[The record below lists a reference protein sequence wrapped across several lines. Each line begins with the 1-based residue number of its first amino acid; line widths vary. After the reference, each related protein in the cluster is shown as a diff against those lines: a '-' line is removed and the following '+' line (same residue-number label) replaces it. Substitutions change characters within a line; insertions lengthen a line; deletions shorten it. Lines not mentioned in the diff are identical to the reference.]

1 MTVSDDKLLIIMNNY
16 TKITRYPLHLTIS
29 ALFIALIIVLGVV
42 LSWQNYSKTSDI
54 IRSSADKMYDQVAT
68 ELLLDIKATYR
79 PVGDTLGLLALTPIA
94 RAVSLAERLDAIDM
108 LREVLRSGPAV
119 TGIQVGYP
127 DGDFFILRPL
137 RDSAS
142 REQFAAPADSMF
154 VADHVES
161 DAGGQRQLTRIFFS
175 GDLQEI
181 VRGKPEITVYDPRL
195 RDWYSQ
201 ALAEP
206 DLVLTRPYL
215 FYFARKVGITLA
227 RRVGETGVVVASD
240 ITLHNLSETI
250 SRHKITPG
258 SEIVLFTEDGSALA
272 YSDAEKLVQASNG
285 DKVSIARLT
294 DLGSDVLNYLGK
306 DLQAESRSL
315 VFTFDN
321 RQWEGAIR
329 KVTRDGV
336 SAIYV
341 LMVSPLDELLADA
354 VAIRTQSVM
363 IMIFIILITIP
374 VVWYTAE
381 KISGPIRRL
390 ATVAGQISR
399 FDFSDSGQTGSFIKE
414 VDELS
419 QTMEMMKATINRF
432 LVLINSLA
440 SEQDFDSLL
449 QGISR
454 ETMAIGQAD
463 GVLVYLLSEDEG
475 FLEPGILAD
484 SVRGTLDVGKLPG
497 LSLSDEGELADAAKK
512 KDSSIIHLSRKSPD
526 KLAVLPDLF
535 EEDALTLIAL
545 PLRNRQEEMIGVLS
559 LLYRGST
566 AMLASKYQNDQVAFI
581 SALSGFAAVSL
592 ESRQLLM
599 MQKELLDAFIK
610 LIAGAIDAKSP
621 YTGGHCQRVPELTR
635 LLAQAACDSTAA
647 PFSDFSLDEKQWE
660 ALDIASWLHD
670 CGKVTTPEYVVDKA
684 TKLETI
690 NDRIHEIRTRF
701 EVLKRDAEL
710 RYWQQRAE
718 GGEQEAL
725 DETLQQELRRLD
737 DDFAFIAECN
747 LGGEFMEADKIER
760 LQQIAAYSWMRTL
773 DDRLGVSWEERQR
786 MDREPSGP
794 LPVSERLLNNKVQ
807 HLIER
812 DTVDRLPADN
822 PWGFKID
829 TPEYKYN
836 RGELYNLEVSRGT
849 LTDEERYKINDHI
862 MQTIIMLEKLPYPKH
877 LRDVPLIAGC
887 HHETMDGNG
896 YPKRL
901 TREQMPL
908 TARMMAV
915 ADIFEALTASDRP
928 YKKAKTL
935 SEAIRIMSFMK
946 QDRHIDPDLFDL
958 FLSSGAWL
966 EYGRRYLQAEQIDEV
981 DISEYLG

>member
-1 MTVSDDKLLIIMNNY
+1 MTVNDDKLLLTMNNH

-29 ALFIALIIVLGVV
+29 ALFIALIIILGVV

-137 RDSAS
+137 RDSVS
-142 REQFAAPADSMF
+142 REQFAAPVDSMF

-181 VRGKPEITVYDPRL
+181 ARNKPEITVYDPRL

-201 ALAEP
+201 ALAAT

-240 ITLHNLSETI
+240 VTLHNLSETI
-250 SRHKITPG
+250 SRYKITPG
-258 SEIVLFTEDGSALA
+258 SEIVLFTEDGRALA
-272 YSDAEKLVQASNG
+272 YSDAGKLVQASNE

-306 DLQAESRSL
+306 GLQAEPRSL

-321 RQWEGAIR
+321 RQWEGVIR
-329 KVTRDGV
+329 KVTRDGI

-363 IMIFIILITIP
+363 IMIFIILIAIP

-454 ETMAIGQAD
+454 ETMEIGQAD

-484 SVRGTLDVGKLPG
+484 SVRGTLDVDKLPG
-497 LSLSDEGELADAAKK
+497 LSLSDEGDLAEAAKK

-566 AMLASKYQNDQVAFI
+566 AMQAGKYQNDQVAFI

-647 PFSDFSLDEKQWE
+647 PFSDFNLDEKQWE

-710 RYWQQRAE
+710 RYWQQRTE
-718 GGEQEAL
+718 GGEQNAL
-725 DETLQQELRRLD
+725 DETLQQELRQLD

-786 MDREPSGP
+786 MDREPSGS
-794 LPVSERLLNNKVQ
+794 LPVSERLLGNKVQ

-812 DTVDRLPADN
+812 DTADRLPADN

-862 MQTIIMLEKLPYPKH
+862 MQTIVMLEKLPYPKH

-935 SEAIRIMSFMK
+935 GEAIRIMSFMK

-966 EYGRRYLQAEQIDEV
+966 EYGRRYLQAGQIDEV

>member
-1 MTVSDDKLLIIMNNY
+1 MSLSDDNPLTIMNNSAQLP
-16 TKITRYPLHLTIS
+16 RYPLHFTIS
-29 ALFIALIIVLGVV
+29 ALFIALVVILGVV

-54 IRSSADKMYDQVAT
+54 IRSSAGKLYDQVAA

-79 PVGDTLGLLALTPIA
+79 PVGDTLGLLALTPIT
-94 RAVSLAERLDAIDM
+94 RAVSLAERLDALGM
-108 LREVLRSGPAV
+108 LREVLRSGPSV

-137 RDSAS
+137 RDSAT

-161 DAGGQRQLTRIFFS
+161 DAGGQRRLTRIFFN
-175 GDLQEI
+175 GDLQE
-181 VRGKPEITVYDPRL
+181 VARNEPEVTVYDPRL
-195 RDWYSQ
+195 RDWYSR
-201 ALAEP
+201 ALAST

-215 FYFARKVGITLA
+215 FYFARKIGITLA

-240 ITLHNLSETI
+240 VTLHELSETI
-250 SRHKITPG
+250 SRYKVTAG
-258 SEIVLFTEDGSALA
+258 SEIVLFTADGSAIA
-272 YSDAEKLVQASNG
+272 YPDAGKLVQASNG
-285 DKVSIARLT
+285 DEVSIARLT
-294 DLGSDVLNYLGK
+294 DLGSDVLAYLGK
-306 DLQAESRSL
+306 DLQTEPRSL
-315 VFTFDN
+315 VFTFDH

-329 KVTRDGV
+329 KVTRDSV

-341 LMVSPLDELLADA
+341 LMASPLDELLDDA
-354 VAIRTQSVM
+354 VAIRTQSLM
-363 IMIFIILITIP
+363 IMVFIILITIP
-374 VVWYTAE
+374 VVWYMAE

-390 ATVAGQISR
+390 ANVAGQISR
-399 FDFSDSGQTGSFIKE
+399 FDFSGSKQTRSFIKE

-419 QTMEMMKATINRF
+419 QAMDMMKATINRF
-432 LVLINSLA
+432 LTLINSLA

-463 GVLVYLLSEDEG
+463 GVLVYLLSEEDG
-475 FLEPGILAD
+475 FLVPGILTD
-484 SVRGTLDVGKLPG
+484 SVHGALDVDRLPE
-497 LSLSDEGELADAAKK
+497 LSLSTEHELVLATTKK
-512 KDSSIIHLSRKSPD
+512 GSSIIRLSRQSSD
-526 KLAVLPDLF
+526 KLAVLPELF
-535 EEDALTLIAL
+535 EEHALTLIAL

-566 AMLASKYQNDQVAFI
+566 ATPDGKQQDDHVAFI

-592 ESRQLLM
+592 ESRQLFM

-635 LLAQAACDSTAA
+635 LLAQAACESTAA
-647 PFSDFSLDEKQWE
+647 PFRDFNLDEKQWE

-684 TKLETI
+684 TKLETL
-690 NDRIHEIRTRF
+690 NDRIHEVRTRF
-701 EVLKRDAEL
+701 EVLKRDAEI
-710 RYWQQRAE
+710 RYWQQRTG
-718 GGEQEAL
+718 GGEQGVL
-725 DETLQQELRRLD
+725 DEALQQELDQLD

-747 LGGEFMEADKIER
+747 LGGEFMAPEKIER
-760 LQQIAAYSWMRTL
+760 LQRIAAYGWMRTL

-786 MDREPSGP
+786 MERASSGP
-794 LPVSERLLNNKVQ
+794 LPVSERLLDNKVQ

-812 DTVDRLPADN
+812 DAVDRLPADN

-928 YKKAKTL
+928 YKKAKKL

-946 QDRHIDPDLFDL
+946 KDRHIDPDLFDL

-966 EYGRRYLQAEQIDEV
+966 EYGRQYLQAEQIDEV
-981 DISEYLG
+981 DISEYLD

>member
-1 MTVSDDKLLIIMNNY
+1 MTVNDDKLLLTMNNH

-29 ALFIALIIVLGVV
+29 ALFIALIIILGVV

-54 IRSSADKMYDQVAT
+54 IRSSADKMYEQVAT

-175 GDLQEI
+175 EDLQEI
-181 VRGKPEITVYDPRL
+181 ARNQPETTVYDPRL

-201 ALAEP
+201 SLAVT

-227 RRVGETGVVVASD
+227 RQVGETGVVVASD
-240 ITLHNLSETI
+240 VTLHNLSETI
-250 SRHKITPG
+250 SRYKITPG

-272 YSDAEKLVQASNG
+272 YPDAGKLVQASNG

-306 DLQAESRSL
+306 GLQAEPRSL

-336 SAIYV
+336 SAVYV

-363 IMIFIILITIP
+363 IMIFIILIAIP

-463 GVLVYLLSEDEG
+463 GVLVYLLSEDDG
-475 FLEPGILAD
+475 FLEPGLLTD
-484 SVRGTLDVGKLPG
+484 SVRGTLDVDKLPG
-497 LSLSDEGELADAAKK
+497 LSLSDEGDLAEAAKK
-512 KDSSIIHLSRKSPD
+512 KDSSIIHLSRKSAD

-566 AMLASKYQNDQVAFI
+566 AMQAGKSQNDQVAFI

-647 PFSDFSLDEKQWE
+647 PFSDFNLDEKQWE

-710 RYWQQRAE
+710 RYWQQRTE
-718 GGEQEAL
+718 GGEQDAL
-725 DETLQQELRRLD
+725 DETLQQELRQLD

-786 MDREPSGP
+786 MEREPSGP
-794 LPVSERLLNNKVQ
+794 LPVSERLLDNKVQ

-812 DTVDRLPADN
+812 DTADRLPADN

-862 MQTIIMLEKLPYPKH
+862 MQTIVMLEKLPYPKH

-935 SEAIRIMSFMK
+935 GEAIRIMSFMK

-966 EYGRRYLQAEQIDEV
+966 EYGRRYLQAGQIDEV

>member
-1 MTVSDDKLLIIMNNY
+1 MNSS
-16 TKITRYPLHLTIS
+16 THITRYPLHLTIS
-29 ALFIALIIVLGVV
+29 ALFITLIVILGVV

-79 PVGDTLGLLALTPIA
+79 PVGDTLGLLALTPIS
-94 RAVSLAERLDAIDM
+94 RAASLAERLDALDL
-108 LREVLRSGPAV
+108 LREVLRSGPSV
-119 TGIQVGYP
+119 TGIQIGYP
-127 DGDFFILRPL
+127 NGDFFILRPL
-137 RDSAS
+137 RDSAA
-142 REQFAAPADSMF
+142 RDQFAASADSMF
-154 VADHVES
+154 VADHVET
-161 DAGGQRQLTRIFFS
+161 DAAGQRQLTRIFFN
-175 GDLQEI
+175 GEMREI
-181 VRGKPEITVYDPRL
+181 ARNKPEVTAYDPRL
-195 RDWYSQ
+195 RDWYTR
-201 ALAEP
+201 ALAAT

-215 FYFARKVGITLA
+215 FYFARKVGVTLA
-227 RRVGETGVVVASD
+227 RQVAETGVVVASD
-240 ITLHNLSETI
+240 VTLDQLSETI
-250 SRHKITPG
+250 SRYKVTPG
-258 SEIVLFTEDGSALA
+258 TEIVLFTEDGSAVA
-272 YSDAEKLVQASNG
+272 YPESEKLVQASAEG
-285 DKVSIARLT
+285 EISIAQLS
-294 DLGSDVLNYLGK
+294 DLGSDVLSYLGK
-306 DLQAESRSL
+306 DLQTEPRSL

-321 RQWEGAIR
+321 RKWEGAIR
-329 KVTRDGV
+329 KVSRDGV

-341 LMVSPLDELLADA
+341 LMASPLDELLDDA

-363 IMIFIILITIP
+363 IMVFIILIAIP
-374 VVWYTAE
+374 VVWYMAE

-390 ATVAGQISR
+390 AAVAGQISR
-399 FDFSDSGQTGSFIKE
+399 FDFSGSKQTRSVIKE

-419 QTMEMMKATINRF
+419 QAMEMMKATINRF
-432 LVLINSLA
+432 VVLINSLA

-463 GVLVYLLSEDEG
+463 GVLVYLLSEDDC
-475 FLEPGILAD
+475 FLEPAILTD
-484 SVRGTLDVGKLPG
+484 RVHGTLDVETLPG
-497 LSLSDEGELADAAKK
+497 LSLSDENALAVAAKK
-512 KDSSIIHLSRKSPD
+512 NSSSIIRLSRQSPEN
-526 KLAVLPDLF
+526 LAVLPSLF
-535 EEDALTLIAL
+535 EEDTLTLIAL
-545 PLRNRQEEMIGVLS
+545 PLRNRQEDLIGVLN
-559 LLYRGST
+559 LLYRGSAAT
-566 AMLASKYQNDQVAFI
+566 LDEGQQQDHIAFI

-599 MQKELLDAFIK
+599 MQKALLDAFIK
-610 LIAGAIDAKSP
+610 LIAGAIDSKSP

-647 PFSDFSLDEKQWE
+647 SFRDFKLDEKQWE

-684 TKLETI
+684 TKLETLY
-690 NDRIHEIRTRF
+690 DRIHEIRTRF
-701 EVLKRDAEL
+701 EVLKRDAEI
-710 RYWQQRAE
+710 RYWQQRAA
-718 GGEQEAL
+718 GGDQEAL
-725 DETLQQELRRLD
+725 DEILQQELRQLD

-747 LGGEFMEADKIER
+747 LGGEFMAPEKIER
-760 LQQIAAYSWMRTL
+760 LQQIAACSWMRTL

-786 MDREPSGP
+786 MERAAPGT
-794 LPVSERLLNNKVQ
+794 LPVREQLLDNKVQ

-812 DTVDRLPADN
+812 DAVDSLPVDN
-822 PWGFKID
+822 PWGFKMD

-928 YKKAKTL
+928 YKKAKKL

-946 QDRHIDPDLFDL
+946 KDRHIDPDLFDL
-958 FLSSGAWL
+958 FLSSGVWL
-966 EYGRRYLQAEQIDEV
+966 EYGRRFLQTEQLDEV
-981 DISEYLG
+981 DISGYLS

>member
-1 MTVSDDKLLIIMNNY
+1 MTVNDDKLLLTMNNH

-29 ALFIALIIVLGVV
+29 ALFIALIIILGVV

-54 IRSSADKMYDQVAT
+54 IRSSADKMYEQVAT

-94 RAVSLAERLDAIDM
+94 RAVSLAKRLDAIDM

-175 GDLQEI
+175 EDLQEI
-181 VRGKPEITVYDPRL
+181 ARNQPETTVYDTRL

-201 ALAEP
+201 SLAVT

-227 RRVGETGVVVASD
+227 RQVGETGVVVASD
-240 ITLHNLSETI
+240 VTLHNLSETI
-250 SRHKITPG
+250 SRYKITPG
-258 SEIVLFTEDGSALA
+258 SEIVLFTEDGRALA
-272 YSDAEKLVQASNG
+272 YPDAGKLVQASNG

-306 DLQAESRSL
+306 GLQAEPRSL

-329 KVTRDGV
+329 KVTRDGI
-336 SAIYV
+336 SAVYV

-363 IMIFIILITIP
+363 IMIFIILIAIP

-399 FDFSDSGQTGSFIKE
+399 FDFTDSGQTGSFIKE

-440 SEQDFDSLL
+440 SEQNFDSLL

-463 GVLVYLLSEDEG
+463 GVLVYLLSEDEA
-475 FLEPGILAD
+475 FLEPAILAD
-484 SVRGTLDVGKLPG
+484 SVRGTLDVDKLPG
-497 LSLSDEGELADAAKK
+497 LSLSDEGDLAEAAKK
-512 KDSSIIHLSRKSPD
+512 KDSSIIHLARKSLD
-526 KLAVLPDLF
+526 KLAVLPGLF

-566 AMLASKYQNDQVAFI
+566 AMQAGKSQNDQVAFI

-647 PFSDFSLDEKQWE
+647 PFSDFNLDEKQWE

-710 RYWQQRAE
+710 RYWQQRTE
-718 GGEQEAL
+718 GGEQDAL
-725 DETLQQELRRLD
+725 DETLQQELRQLD

-786 MDREPSGP
+786 MEREPSGP
-794 LPVSERLLNNKVQ
+794 LPVSERLLDNKVQ

-812 DTVDRLPADN
+812 DTADRLPADN

-862 MQTIIMLEKLPYPKH
+862 MQTIVMLEKLPYPKH

-935 SEAIRIMSFMK
+935 GEAIRIMSFMK

-966 EYGRRYLQAEQIDEV
+966 EYGRRYLQPGQIDEV
-981 DISEYLG
+981 DISEYIG